1 MLEIEAGGGD
11 LGSPARSVTSGLSV
25 SGQQCLHL
33 VEVELMSPGKETNV
47 RVTDD
52 HNEKAVLDRWAM
64 ATVQTLWAPGTLAI
78 RGPFLH

>member
-1 MLEIEAGGGD
+1 MLELEAGGGD
-11 LGSPARSVTSGLSV
+11 LDSPACSVTLGLSV
-25 SGQQCLHL
+25 SGKQCLHL
-33 VEVELMSPGKETNV
+33 VEVELNSPGKEMNI

-64 ATVQTLWAPGTLAI
+64 ATVQTLWAPGTFAV